1 MPRKLH
7 GTDFMQT
14 AEPDLLFRDISLY
27 TETLSSA
34 AQASAVI
41 HHAIAAAYVDR
52 GVAHLTLPQDVI
64 GAKAEGGASGV
75 ATLKPRTEFAAG
87 DERVSLK

>member
-64 GAKAEGGASGV
+64 GAKAEGGASGA